1 MKYDKNFILKAIDTT
16 LLLGVVGVIV
26 YQLYTTFQTKQ
37 SIIEDPK
44 SYIEA
49 NYGKDFITSYGERFV
64 EIKKAFEKPTKMGYI
79 GEENEDQTIF
89 WTNYFL
95 TQYYLAP
102 HLIVKNN
109 KTCDTILYNIYSTKQ
124 LNPTTNFH
132 LNNGWHIVKDFNNG
146 LIVLAK

>member
-1 MKYDKNFILKAIDTT
+1 MKYDKKEILQITDTI
-16 LLLGVVGVIV
+16 LLLGLVAIIV
-26 YQLYTTFQTKQ
+26 FQLYTTFESKQ
-37 SIIEDPK
+37 SIIENPK
-44 SYIEA
+44 VYVEN
-49 NYGKDFITSYGERFV
+49 NYKKDFISTYGERFT
-64 EIKKAFEKPTKMGYI
+64 EIKKVFEKPTKMGYI
-79 GEENEDQTIF
+79 SEENEDQSIF

-124 LNPTTNFH
+124 INPATNFH
-132 LNNGWHIVKDFNNG
+132 LNNGWHIVNDFNNG

>member
-1 MKYDKNFILKAIDTT
+1 MKYNKKLIFQTIDTV
-16 LLLGVVGVIV
+16 LLLGVVAIIV
-26 YQLYTTFQTKQ
+26 FQLYTTFESKQ
-37 SIIEDPK
+37 SIIENPK
-44 SYIEA
+44 TYIEA
-49 NYGKDFITSYGERFV
+49 NYKKDFISSYGERFT
-64 EIKKAFEKPTKMGYI
+64 EIKNTFEKPIKMGYV

-124 LNPTTNFH
+124 INPTTNFH

>member
-1 MKYDKNFILKAIDTT
+1 MKYNKKLILQTIDTV
-16 LLLGVVGVIV
+16 LLLGVVAIIV
-26 YQLYTTFQTKQ
+26 FQLYTTFESKQ
-37 SIIEDPK
+37 SIIENPK
-44 SYIEA
+44 KYIEA
-49 NYGKDFITSYGERFV
+49 NYKKDFISSYGERFTD
-64 EIKKAFEKPTKMGYI
+64 IKNAFEKPIKMGYV

-124 LNPTTNFH
+124 INPTTNFH

>member
-1 MKYDKNFILKAIDTT
+1 MKYNKKLILQTIDTV
-16 LLLGVVGVIV
+16 LLLGVVAIIV
-26 YQLYTTFQTKQ
+26 FQLYTTFESKQ
-37 SIIEDPK
+37 SIIENPK
-44 SYIEA
+44 TYIEA
-49 NYGKDFITSYGERFV
+49 NYKKDFISSYGERFT
-64 EIKKAFEKPTKMGYI
+64 EIKNAFEKPIKMGYV

-124 LNPTTNFH
+124 INPTTNFH